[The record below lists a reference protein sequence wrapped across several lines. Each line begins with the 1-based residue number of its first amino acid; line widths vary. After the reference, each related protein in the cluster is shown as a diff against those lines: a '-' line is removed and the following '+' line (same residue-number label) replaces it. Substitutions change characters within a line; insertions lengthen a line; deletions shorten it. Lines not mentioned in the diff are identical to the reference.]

1 MGSAF
6 YASPNNIKSK
16 LFCVYAS
23 QLTNNRKS
31 KPLVFYTLVNNTF
44 LYFIIK
50 YILFKKKKVYI
61 YIYII
66 VINKVKKFI
75 SLYIYSLSKAFP
87 SSFGLPLF
95 VFRTASLL
103 GSTGL
108 I

>member
-1 MGSAF
+1 MWANFAYFIDYRYPKGSAF
-6 YASPNNIKSK
+6 YASPKNIKSK

-61 YIYII
+61 YIYYRH
-66 VINKVKKFI
+66 K
-75 SLYIYSLSKAFP
+75 
-87 SSFGLPLF
+87 
-95 VFRTASLL
+95 
-103 GSTGL
+103 
-108 I
+108 